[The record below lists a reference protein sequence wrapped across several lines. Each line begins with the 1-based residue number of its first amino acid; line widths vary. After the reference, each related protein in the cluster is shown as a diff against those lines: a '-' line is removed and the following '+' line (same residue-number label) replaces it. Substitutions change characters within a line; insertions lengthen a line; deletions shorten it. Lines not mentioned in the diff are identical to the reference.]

1 MKKQNLVMLVALASS
16 LVLAGQSFARPRV
29 LEADVPFAFEVGSK
43 RLPAGHYQI
52 ESVTTGAATLEVIRQ
67 GNGDARTTISTMAV
81 EPGVANAQP
90 QLIFHRYSNTFF
102 LYQIR
107 DGAGKARQLFESKQ
121 EKEAAVREAA
131 SKVVLAAR

>member
-1 MKKQNLVMLVALASS
+1 MKKQTLVAMVALASS

-29 LEADVPFAFEVGSK
+29 LEANVPFAFEAGNK
-43 RLPAGHYQI
+43 RLPAGQYQI
-52 ESVTTGAATLEVIRQ
+52 ESVTTGGGTLEVIRQ
-67 GNGDARTTISTMAV
+67 VNGEARATISTIAT
-81 EPGVANAQP
+81 EPRGANSNAE
-90 QLIFHRYSNTFF
+90 LVFHRYGNSFF

-107 DGAGKARQLFESKQ
+107 DGEGKARQLFESKQ